1 MTKPREIPILR
12 NGAQVRAILA
22 GATQMRVPVKE
33 QPTEPIT
40 WHIGSNDCEWFHPA
54 IIRRGEEAPGPLTYG
69 FATEDEHWKS
79 PFAPGDLLYCKE
91 TWATH
96 EAFDDCPPRI
106 VPPEEI
112 VWYRTYSV
120 GICEADGSVLRNN
133 FHGRIRNA
141 VHMPKWAARIWL
153 RVNRVWVEQVQ
164 SISEADAIA
173 ENSDNN
179 GEYVAYCPDCRG
191 YGIVGFDCDHSRDC
205 RYGCDSPTGAL
216 AALWDSIYG
225 KKFPWSDNPWVFGC
239 EFERIER

>member
-1 MTKPREIPILR
+1 MTQPREIPILF
-12 NGAQVRAILA
+12 NGDMVRAILDGRKTQTRRAVKNQPPSPAYSLKWFDASPVYSLDGGA
-22 GATQMRVPVKE
+22 GWYWVDGWATVGPV
-33 QPTEPIT
+33 
-40 WHIGSNDCEWFHPA
+40 
-54 IIRRGEEAPGPLTYG
+54 
-69 FATEDEHWKS
+69 KS
-79 PFAPGDLLYCKE
+79 PFGAPGDLLYAKE

-164 SISEADAIA
+164 SISEDDCYEEGVKTPPGPSGFHLKPRIA
-173 ENSDNN
+173 
-179 GEYVAYCPDCRG
+179 YQR
-191 YGIVGFDCDHSRDC
+191 
-205 RYGCDSPTGAL
+205 
-216 AALWDSIYG
+216 LWDTLYG

-239 EFERIER
+239 EFEKVER